1 MSVEVSSQELLRA
14 SAILS
19 DAGFR
24 LVPPAVWHLRLLRPA
39 DVGEILGVCQR
50 RAREIMRGLP
60 GTVRLPGNDLR
71 ARPGELERW
80 IKQHEL
86 PRDRISSSQSKP

>member
-1 MSVEVSSQELLRA
+1 MSTEISTKELIRA
-14 SAILS
+14 AAVLS

-24 LVPPAVWHLRLLRPA
+24 VVPPAVWHLRLLRPA

-50 RAREIMRGLP
+50 RAREIMLGLP

-80 IKQHEL
+80 IKQQEIPGGL
-86 PRDRISSSQSKP
+86 